1 MQPGMGQPRIV
12 AIRSRLERDAALEA
26 AGGAPLRFLS
36 AEGAAAFLGAAGF
49 RALLGEHW
57 PHGILDCADAPGFAL
72 EALRL
77 GARSLVLAPAVPAF
91 PALEALAREAGAE
104 ILPARPVAVELARI
118 ALDRPAGRAHL
129 RRLLALHAAGRM
141 D

>member
-12 AIRSRLERDAALEA
+12 VVRSRLERDAALEA
-26 AGGAPLRFLS
+26 ASGAKLRFLS
-36 AEGAAAFLGAAGF
+36 EEGAAAFLGAAGF

-57 PHGILDCADAPGFAL
+57 PEGILDCGDAPGFAL

-77 GARSLVLAPAVPAF
+77 GARALVLAPELPAF
-91 PALEALAREAGAE
+91 PSLERLAREEGAE
-104 ILPARPVAVELARI
+104 ILPVRPPAIALGRI

-129 RRLLALHAAGRM
+129 RRLLALHASGRM

>member
-1 MQPGMGQPRIV
+1 MGQPRIV
-12 AIRSRLERDAALEA
+12 VVRSRLERDAALEA
-26 AGGAPLRFLS
+26 ASGAKLRFLS
-36 AEGAAAFLGAAGF
+36 EAGAAAFLGAAGF

-57 PHGILDCADAPGFAL
+57 PEGILDCGEAPGFAL

-77 GARSLVLAPAVPAF
+77 GARSLVLAPELSAF
-91 PALEALAREAGAE
+91 PALERLAREAGAE
-104 ILPARPVAVELARI
+104 ILPVRPPAIALGRI

-129 RRLLALHAAGRM
+129 RRLLALHASGRM